1 MHFGP
6 YTLERQ
12 LAGSERVGRFVASR
26 PEADGTK
33 SVLTVDIPTPE
44 ARRDPAFLRDFEAC
58 IGATLGLDHPHLLP
72 PLEHGVDEGVPYLA
86 HAHISG
92 LTLAEIDTALRLE
105 GTPWFAEVVT
115 FILHRVAMACRYLA
129 QYVGLPRDVEASHV
143 VLGDAGEVYVDAF
156 VLLGGWTGIQP
167 GHADIPDVLRR
178 LGASL
183 HGGLPPEL
191 APLLATWSNVP
202 ATWLTELEAH
212 VSAEAQT
219 LLAETVRALLA
230 ARPEPADVTTD
241 APPSDQN
248 DDIPVR
254 RRFRRTQLAPVPNS
268 STGAETVVHA
278 TNTGTTEQSGDM
290 QVPVLRGLTQ
300 EMDVPPAPSPP
311 PPPPYDV
318 HAADDATREPPPL
331 ARLTVE
337 APAYEPVPSPSSSLF
352 EPATTRRSNSVQL
365 ASGHSTERSASRHA
379 RRGERALVWKIGWM
393 LGCITTGV
401 LLGLLATAMLGFGPL
416 VASTPDAPLPEARR
430 TDEP

>member
-1 MHFGP
+1 PSARTSVRFVASRSSAHPVHGVARGSTPNLGARAPCRACVLDGRAATLTDPSIRRGGARGRSNTLVIRRGLQASVSGLVCCRFAMHFGP

-268 STGAETVVHA
+268 S
-278 TNTGTTEQSGDM
+278 
-290 QVPVLRGLTQ
+290 
-300 EMDVPPAPSPP
+300 
-311 PPPPYDV
+311 
-318 HAADDATREPPPL
+318 
-331 ARLTVE
+331 
-337 APAYEPVPSPSSSLF
+337 
-352 EPATTRRSNSVQL
+352 
-365 ASGHSTERSASRHA
+365 
-379 RRGERALVWKIGWM
+379 
-393 LGCITTGV
+393 
-401 LLGLLATAMLGFGPL
+401 
-416 VASTPDAPLPEARR
+416 
-430 TDEP
+430 